1 MARYEYG
8 GDEFIFVELAESMS
22 LDANFRGIAITRKLK
37 EKQWPGLIDICPGN
51 ASYMVRINPD
61 IIHPEKL
68 MRELQELEKSVQD
81 LNDIVIHSRI
91 VDVPILF
98 EDPWTH
104 EALMRFRDRHQDP
117 NSTDLEYAVRINGY
131 ASKEDFVQ
139 AITGAPFLMTM
150 VGFVPGLPW
159 CFQMVPRQQ
168 QIEVPKYVRPR
179 TYTPERAFGFGGA
192 FACIYPVQGAG
203 GYQLFGI
210 AAAPIYDK
218 DQRLPDFAESM
229 VFPRQGDI
237 FRFRAITMDEY
248 ESIRK
253 QVEDGTFRYR
263 TKEVAFT
270 PSEVM
275 ENPKKFAEM
284 MIGRLYHD

>member
-1 MARYEYG
+1 MVRYEYG
-8 GDEFIFVELAESMS
+8 GDEFVFVELAEDMS
-22 LDANFRGIAITRKLK
+22 LEVNFRAMAITRRLR
-37 EKQWPGLIDICPGN
+37 EKQLPGILDVCPAN
-51 ASYMVRINPD
+51 ASYMVRVDPEILSPD
-61 IIHPEKL
+61 RLIE
-68 MRELQELEKSVQD
+68 ELKRLEKSVSD
-81 LNDIVIHSRI
+81 LNEIEINSRI

-104 EALMRFRDRHQDP
+104 EAVMRFRDRHQDP
-117 NSTDLEYAVRINGY
+117 NSTDLEYAARINGY
-131 ASKEDFVQ
+131 QSKEDFIQ
-139 AITGAPFLMTM
+139 ALTSYPFLVSM

-159 CFQMVPRQQ
+159 CFQMVPREQ

-203 GYQLFGI
+203 GYQLFGV

-218 DQRLPDFAESM
+218 NQQLPDFRDSM

-237 FRFRAITMDEY
+237 FRYRSVTMEEF

-253 QVEDGTFRYR
+253 QVENGTFRYR
-263 TKEVAFT
+263 TKEITFT
-270 PSEVM
+270 PGEVM
-275 ENPKKFAEM
+275 ENPKKFSEHVL
-284 MIGRLYHD
+284 GRLYHD